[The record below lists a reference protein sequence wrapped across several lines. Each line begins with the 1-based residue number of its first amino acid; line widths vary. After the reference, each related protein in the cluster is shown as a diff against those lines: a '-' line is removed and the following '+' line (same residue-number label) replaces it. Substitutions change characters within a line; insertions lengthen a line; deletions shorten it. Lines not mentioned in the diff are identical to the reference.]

1 MKHENYQWISKIIK
15 SCSDDFHFEGVD
27 KLIELFYIKEKD
39 EELTEMLKQERADKW
54 NHLHAIV
61 V

>member
-1 MKHENYQWISKIIK
+1 MNENYLWISKIIK

-27 KLIELFYIKEKD
+27 KLIELFYIKEKN
-39 EELTEMLKQERADKW
+39 EELTNKLREEREEKW
-54 NHLHAIV
+54 IQIHAIV